1 MKKTI
6 LSLVLPAVIFVLTGF
21 SNQAQAQNL
30 FLAGTDKTIYE
41 IAAGQTNMTP
51 FSHSGNYYAYGVAF
65 SASGNLFIADYAY
78 GVINEIAA
86 GQTNMTLFSSGGA
99 LSGPTAMAFSA
110 SGDLFIADYG
120 TGVIDKIAAGQTN
133 ATIFSPHVSQA
144 PYFNSMAFAPVAVPE
159 PSTYALFG
167 LGTMALLIAVR
178 RRAS

>member
-1 MKKTI
+1 
-6 LSLVLPAVIFVLTGF
+6 
-21 SNQAQAQNL
+21 
-30 FLAGTDKTIYE
+30 
-41 IAAGQTNMTP
+41 MTP